1 MNFDHANTRGAAI
14 ALVSFAV
21 FAGADT
27 LVKLLSERFALFQVT
42 AGVTGLA
49 LLFLV
54 AFAAATGKL
63 GQVIPRDPVFAGTRG
78 VLLAGDM
85 MLIYYAFSTISL
97 TDAYVLAFLAPIMV
111 ALLAAV
117 FLGER
122 LSVIGYCGIALG
134 FAGVLVVMRP
144 GQGEVHLGHFAAIGS
159 ALLFAITL
167 LMLKRTK
174 AHESDLALA
183 AAPLAILSVLAVV
196 IMMVTSGLP
205 APSLAEAGL
214 FLLGGFML
222 FLGNILLVRAFRTG
236 AASVVAPFQ
245 YSQIIWGAGFGLVVF
260 GAPIE
265 LATMLGAVVI
275 IFSGWLV
282 LK

>member
-1 MNFDHANTRGAAI
+1 MKIDEANTRGALI
-14 ALVSFAV
+14 ALVSFAI
-21 FAGADT
+21 FSGADT
-27 LVKLLSERFALFQVT
+27 VVKVLSERFALFQVT
-42 AGVTGLA
+42 FGVTSLA

-54 AFAAATGKL
+54 VSAAGVGKI
-63 GQVIPRDPVFAGTRG
+63 GQVVPRDPVFAGVRG
-78 VLLAGDM
+78 LLLAGDM
-85 MLIYYAFSTISL
+85 ILIYYAFSTVSL
-97 TDAYVLAFLAPIMV
+97 TDAYILAFLAPIMV
-111 ALLAAV
+111 AVLAAI

-122 LSVIGYCGIALG
+122 LSMIGYGGIALG

-167 LMLKRTK
+167 LMLRRAK
-174 AHESDLALA
+174 AHENDLALS
-183 AAPLAILSVLAVV
+183 AAPLAILAVLAFI
-196 IMMVTSGLP
+196 IMMATSGLP
-205 APSLAEAGL
+205 SPSLTDCGL
-214 FLLGGFML
+214 FLLGGFFL

-245 YSQIIWGAGFGLVVF
+245 YSQIIWGAGFGLFVF

-265 LATMLGAVVI
+265 LATMLGGLII